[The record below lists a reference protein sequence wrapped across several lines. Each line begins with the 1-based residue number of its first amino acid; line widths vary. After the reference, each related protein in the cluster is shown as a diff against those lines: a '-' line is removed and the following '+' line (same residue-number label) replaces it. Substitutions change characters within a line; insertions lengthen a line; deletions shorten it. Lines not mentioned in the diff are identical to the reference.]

1 MYCFVDTTRK
11 GPYPKKETS
20 IMEWFRA
27 NGTRITWA
35 VPLIPENLGIS
46 PAPESFK
53 IDYGS
58 VSSYHDEKSF
68 LQDLA

>member
-1 MYCFVDTTRK
+1 
-11 GPYPKKETS
+11 
-20 IMEWFRA
+20 MEWFRA